1 MKPASSGMRSV
12 SLSSWHKGGSSSA
25 TTSSMWCLTSSLL
38 RYWPLGQCFI
48 FRFSS
53 ITYSSLKALHVR
65 SVRFE
70 NLKVLYVL
78 LDKSRLSVTLK
89 KEKKTKDTRI
99 HAKAVY
105 ERFLVALSFMDKSL
119 HRIPNNNFQ

>member
-1 MKPASSGMRSV
+1 MFVKICCKFFRHISPTLCAFQLIPMMNVSCLQVKPASSGMRSV

-53 ITYSSLKALHVR
+53 ITYSSLKALHIR

-89 KEKKTKDTRI
+89 K
-99 HAKAVY
+99 
-105 ERFLVALSFMDKSL
+105 
-119 HRIPNNNFQ
+119 